1 MDAAVCGTG
10 WNFPLFQK
18 FAVGI
23 KQTELYT
30 CSTDVCTKHI
40 VLHGISPLS
49 HFYSLLSFL
58 LWMVLFMLNSSRQL
72 FGYTKDDLAVETL
85 TLDSPMQTQFM
96 SAWGRFLCRPIFESS
111 G

>member
-1 MDAAVCGTG
+1 
-10 WNFPLFQK
+10 
-18 FAVGI
+18 
-23 KQTELYT
+23 
-30 CSTDVCTKHI
+30 
-40 VLHGISPLS
+40 
-49 HFYSLLSFL
+49 
-58 LWMVLFMLNSSRQL
+58 MLNSSRQL